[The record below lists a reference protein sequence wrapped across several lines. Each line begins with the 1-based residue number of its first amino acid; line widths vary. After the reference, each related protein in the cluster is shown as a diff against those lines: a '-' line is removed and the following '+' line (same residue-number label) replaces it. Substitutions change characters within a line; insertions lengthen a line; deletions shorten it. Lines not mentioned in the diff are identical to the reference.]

1 MKNVVFQYVIKTRIL
16 DNLCKVT
23 GNWALTIVSLLKLS
37 EKKKSNNLVLQRKVT
52 LGLDVFKGH
61 IYLLTRKLMSSSPCN
76 SSALSYC
83 CCVNNHYIIFI

>member
-37 EKKKSNNLVLQRKVT
+37 EKKKVT
-52 LGLDVFKGH
+52 
-61 IYLLTRKLMSSSPCN
+61 I
-76 SSALSYC
+76 
-83 CCVNNHYIIFI
+83 